1 MVENLPLELLELDD
15 KANEIA
21 NLLSLPPDILVSF
34 VSLLIKQLTYRS
46 QIRSH
51 KASASCVRHA
61 MH

>member
-34 VSLLIKQLTYRS
+34 RILAQ
-46 QIRSH
+46 
-51 KASASCVRHA
+51 
-61 MH
+61 